1 MTHPDDQCCMSKRQ
15 SGQLTTMPLVTLRD
29 GAVEA
34 ARLRDLLDHHITRS
48 TPLGGLGVFEIRGV
62 GARGQALAMP
72 VGHVF
77 ALCEVGTLAYM
88 RPVRQI
94 RVLGTA
100 VEQVAAQRLTLR
112 RSTEPPADVKTRAVL
127 VLAHE
132 DL

>member
-62 GARGQALAMP
+62 GARGQALDMP
-72 VGHVF
+72 VG
-77 ALCEVGTLAYM
+77 
-88 RPVRQI
+88 
-94 RVLGTA
+94 
-100 VEQVAAQRLTLR
+100 QVSRSARSGRWPTCGQGGRSAFCGLRWSCSQR
-112 RSTEPPADVKTRAVL
+112 SA
-127 VLAHE
+127 
-132 DL
+132 